1 MHESY
6 QEKKKQKN
14 KKQKTRLYQIILVI
28 LRIYWDRKGSHWS
41 DLDKTWGKSS
51 DL

>member
-1 MHESY
+1 MRESY
-6 QEKKKQKN
+6 QKKK
-14 KKQKTRLYQIILVI
+14 KTLPDHSGHPEDF
-28 LRIYWDRKGSHWS
+28 WGRKGSHWS

>member
-6 QEKKKQKN
+6 QKKKKN
-14 KKQKTRLYQIILVI
+14 KQTQLYQIILVI

>member
-6 QEKKKQKN
+6 QEKKKQ
-14 KKQKTRLYQIILVI
+14 LYQIILVI
-28 LRIYWDRKGSHWS
+28 LRIYWGRKGSHWS